1 MRHYFDPADRG
12 ASQNAAQGHVAQ
24 GGAAQNGAAQEIPA
38 SVRNAME
45 LNPNA
50 AQSAGEQGGEQT
62 PSAPTW
68 RYEVN
73 TPEEFQK
80 FVQLSSQG
88 AVIFALYAPHSPS
101 SLQMLEGVQKLV
113 DSAAGSMI
121 CAAVDVNQAPRSCP
135 GIRRERRARGRCRS
149 GGPPGTD
156 LHRPGQRRRPRRCA
170 LPGSATR
177 GTVPAARRLRPG
189 RSRR

>member
-1 MRHYFDPADRG
+1 MSIIFDPADRG
-12 ASQNAAQGHVAQ
+12 ASQNAAQGNVAQ
-24 GGAAQNGAAQEIPA
+24 GGAAQNGAVQNGAVQNGAAQEIPA

-45 LNPNA
+45 LNPSAAQNAA

-101 SLQMLEGVQKLV
+101 SLQMLEGVQKIV
-113 DSAAGSMI
+113 DSAAGTMI
-121 CAAVDVNQAPRSCP
+121 CAAVDVTKLPEAAQA
-135 GIRRERRARGRCRS
+135 
-149 GGPPGTD
+149 
-156 LHRPGQRRRPRRCA
+156 
-170 LPGSATR
+170 
-177 GTVPAARRLRPG
+177 
-189 RSRR
+189 

>member
-1 MRHYFDPADRG
+1 MSIIFDPADRG
-12 ASQNAAQGHVAQ
+12 ASQNAAQGNVAQ
-24 GGAAQNGAAQEIPA
+24 GGAAQNGATQEIPA

-50 AQSAGEQGGEQT
+50 AQNAATQSAGAQGGEQT

-113 DSAAGSMI
+113 DSAAGTMI
-121 CAAVDVNQAPRSCP
+121 APPWMSP
-135 GIRRERRARGRCRS
+135 S
-149 GGPPGTD
+149 S
-156 LHRPGQRRRPRRCA
+156 LKLPRH
-170 LPGSATR
+170 SA
-177 GTVPAARRLRPG
+177 
-189 RSRR
+189 

>member
-1 MRHYFDPADRG
+1 MSIIFDPADRG
-12 ASQNAAQGHVAQ
+12 ASQNAAQGNVAQ

-121 CAAVDVNQAPRSCP
+121 CAAVDVTKLPEAAQAF
-135 GIRRERRARGRCRS
+135 GVS
-149 GGPPGTD
+149 G
-156 LHRPGQRRRPRRCA
+156 
-170 LPGSATR
+170 
-177 GTVPAARRLRPG
+177 VPAGVAVLAGRPAPIYTG
-189 RSRR
+189 PVSAEDLGDVLSQVL

>member
-1 MRHYFDPADRG
+1 MSIIFDPADRG
-12 ASQNAAQGHVAQ
+12 ASQNAAQGNVAQ
-24 GGAAQNGAAQEIPA
+24 GSAAQNGAVQNGAAQEIPA

-113 DSAAGSMI
+113 DFMKKFEME
-121 CAAVDVNQAPRSCP
+121 NK
-135 GIRRERRARGRCRS
+135 
-149 GGPPGTD
+149 
-156 LHRPGQRRRPRRCA
+156 
-170 LPGSATR
+170 
-177 GTVPAARRLRPG
+177 
-189 RSRR
+189 

>member
-1 MRHYFDPADRG
+1 MSIIFDPADRG
-12 ASQNAAQGHVAQ
+12 AFQNAAQGNVAQ

-73 TPEEFQK
+73 TPEEFPE
-80 FVQLSSQG
+80 VR
-88 AVIFALYAPHSPS
+88 AAL
-101 SLQMLEGVQKLV
+101 Q
-113 DSAAGSMI
+113 
-121 CAAVDVNQAPRSCP
+121 P
-135 GIRRERRARGRCRS
+135 GCR
-149 GGPPGTD
+149 D
-156 LHRPGQRRRPRRCA
+156 FCA
-170 LPGSATR
+170 LRTALALL
-177 GTVPAARRLRPG
+177 PADA
-189 RSRR
+189 

>member
-1 MRHYFDPADRG
+1 MSIIFDPADRG
-12 ASQNAAQGHVAQ
+12 ASQNAAQGNVAQ
-24 GGAAQNGAAQEIPA
+24 GGAAQNGVAPEIPA

-88 AVIFALYAPHSPS
+88 AVIL
-101 SLQMLEGVQKLV
+101 
-113 DSAAGSMI
+113 
-121 CAAVDVNQAPRSCP
+121 RST
-135 GIRRERRARGRCRS
+135 RRTRPPPCRCSKACRS
-149 GGPPGTD
+149 LWIPP
-156 LHRPGQRRRPRRCA
+156 QVA
-170 LPGSATR
+170 
-177 GTVPAARRLRPG
+177 
-189 RSRR
+189 

>member
-1 MRHYFDPADRG
+1 MSIIFDPADRG
-12 ASQNAAQGHVAQ
+12 ASQNAAQ

-50 AQSAGEQGGEQT
+50 VQNATAQSAGAQGGEQT

-80 FVQLSSQG
+80 FVQLSSQ
-88 AVIFALYAPHSPS
+88 
-101 SLQMLEGVQKLV
+101 
-113 DSAAGSMI
+113 
-121 CAAVDVNQAPRSCP
+121 
-135 GIRRERRARGRCRS
+135 
-149 GGPPGTD
+149 
-156 LHRPGQRRRPRRCA
+156 
-170 LPGSATR
+170 
-177 GTVPAARRLRPG
+177 VP
-189 RSRR
+189 